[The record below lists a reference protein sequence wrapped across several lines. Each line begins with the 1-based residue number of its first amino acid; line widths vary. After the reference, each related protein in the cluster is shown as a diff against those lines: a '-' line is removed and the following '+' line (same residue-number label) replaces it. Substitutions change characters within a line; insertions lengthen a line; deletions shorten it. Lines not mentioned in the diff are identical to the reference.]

1 MNLSVQFKHGLQQF
15 CIANLERKSE
25 LLKNQILARKQ
36 DLESA
41 SKSSAGDKHETS
53 RAMIHLEQ
61 EKLGIQFLQIY
72 KQQLVLSQIVVK
84 QHLSIQSG
92 TLIKTNKALFYIA
105 IALGKLKFKEQDVF
119 VISPVAPLAQ
129 AFLNSKFS
137 KEVCFNNVTH
147 TVLAII

>member
-1 MNLSVQFKHGLQQF
+1 MNLSVQFKDGLHQY
-15 CIANLERKSE
+15 CIANIERKSE
-25 LLKNQILARKQ
+25 LLNIQILARKQ
-36 DLESA
+36 DLETA

-61 EKLGIQFLQIY
+61 EKLGIQFQQIFR
-72 KQQLVLSQIVVK
+72 QQLVLSQIVVK

-105 IALGKLKFKEQDVF
+105 VALGKLNFKEQEVF

-129 AFLNSKFS
+129 AFLNSS
-137 KEVCFNNVTH
+137 SIKEVFFNKITH
-147 TVLAII
+147 KVLAII